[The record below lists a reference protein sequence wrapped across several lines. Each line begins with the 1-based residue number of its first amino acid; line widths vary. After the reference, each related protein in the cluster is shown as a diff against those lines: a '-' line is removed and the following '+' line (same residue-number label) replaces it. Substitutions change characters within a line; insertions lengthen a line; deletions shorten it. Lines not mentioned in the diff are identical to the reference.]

1 MHTAVVKLNAL
12 TNAVWTTAQNHDFF
26 AVARLCFT
34 LFFISGIHV
43 SGIGCKFGGTSVN
56 AFVHWMQ
63 IQTMTV
69 CADFGFRHV
78 QQSGH
83 ALVGKAFAFQTA
95 QSGVIQVLQ
104 ACRSQFGFF
113 FNQVT
118 QLSQEPRVDF
128 ADFEDFFQSHA
139 DAEGICHIQNA
150 LWARQADF
158 TDDFRFVARAGIETC
173 QACFQTTQSF
183 VHRLLEGT
191 AYGHDFAHGF
201 HLCGQAVVC
210 GWEFFKR
217 KTRYFGHH
225 IVD

>member
-1 MHTAVVKLNAL
+1 MYTAVVKLNAL
-12 TNAVWTTAQNHDFF
+12 TNAVWATAQNHDFF

-34 LFFISGIHV
+34 LFFVSGIHV
-43 SGIGCKFGGTSVN
+43 SSIRRKFGGTRVN

-63 IQTMTV
+63 IQTMAV
-69 CADFGFRHV
+69 SAYFIFRHV

-118 QLSQEPRVDF
+118 QLCQEPRVDF

-150 LWARQADF
+150 LWTRQADF
-158 TDDFRFVARAGIETC
+158 ADDFRFVARTGIEAS
-173 QACFQTTQSF
+173 QAGFQTAQSF
-183 VHRLLEGT
+183 LHRLLEGT
-191 AYGHDFAHGF
+191 AD
-201 HLCGQAVVC
+201 
-210 GWEFFKR
+210 
-217 KTRYFGHH
+217 GHH
-225 IVD
+225 FTH